1 VSTRPNKRSDPGTSE
16 TGWMIA
22 IAVIAGVAV
31 LVGPGYVGWRAGGR
45 VWSTTGVGVA
55 AGLYSVL
62 LVLVVLLIAVV
73 VRYRRRRVWTDDRA
87 RSMSS
92 RRDIAPLTKREVAK
106 DTARLGPQTAQA
118 GIGVPIGTAI
128 RTKQPLYGPWEFTQL
143 WFMGPRMGKTTS
155 QCIPHIVACG
165 GPVLST
171 ANKPDLL
178 NATRG
183 PRSEIGRVWV
193 SDPQQLAGEQPTW
206 WWDPLSYITT
216 GFGTVSRA
224 EKLAGIFQAAA
235 AKADA
240 REDAYFGP
248 GGESLLADLLLAA
261 AVSGE
266 PITRV
271 YEWLTFP
278 DGEAGLADPV
288 QLLREH
294 GMDASATALTGHIRK
309 TAKQRD
315 GLYGTAQGI
324 MRFLR
329 EPQFLAWITST
340 GPADTRRQFDPV
352 HFVTSTE
359 TLYLLSQEGPGSA
372 RAITAA
378 MVNAVF
384 AAAEEKA
391 NTSPGGRLPVPL
403 LCELD
408 EAANICRLPQ
418 LPDIYSHFGSKGIIL
433 ITILQSREQGVRAW
447 GESGLESMVSAASI
461 LGIGGGIRD
470 EKHLQGLTQLIGQRQ
485 IMRRSSSSGSGGHRS
500 SSRDVR
506 EEEIFPVEDLAAFPR
521 GRGVVFIAGT
531 RPTLI
536 SLDPWYEQ
544 DTPAA
549 AKIAASIQCY
559 SPPDEA
565 SDLLAGMRK

>member
-1 VSTRPNKRSDPGTSE
+1 MSNRPNKRSDPGTSE
-16 TGWMIA
+16 LPWIILICVIAAAAVLAGPAYAGWRLGGRTWSSTA
-22 IAVIAGVAV
+22 IAVAAV
-31 LVGPGYVGWRAGGR
+31 LYVVLLA
-45 VWSTTGVGVA
+45 
-55 AGLYSVL
+55 LVL
-62 LVLVVLLIAVV
+62 LVVVMV
-73 VRYRRRRVWTDDRA
+73 VRYRRGRVWTDDRA

-92 RRDIAPLTKREVAK
+92 RGDIAPLTAREVAK
-106 DTARLGPQTAQA
+106 DTARLGPQTSQA
-118 GIGVPIGTAI
+118 GVGIRIGTAI
-128 RTKQPLYGPWEFTQL
+128 ATKQPLYGPWEFTQL

-155 QCIPHIVACG
+155 QCIPHIVATG
-165 GPVLST
+165 GPALST

-193 SDPQQLAGEQPTW
+193 SDPQQLAGEPPSW
-206 WWDPLSYITT
+206 WWSPLSYITS
-216 GFGTVSRA
+216 GFGAVSRA

-261 AVSGE
+261 AVAQE

-271 YEWLTFP
+271 YDWLTFP
-278 DGEAGLADPV
+278 DGESGIPDPV
-288 QLLREH
+288 ALLRQH
-294 GMDASATALTGHIRK
+294 GMDASATSLTGHIRK
-309 TAKQRD
+309 TSKQRD

-329 EPQFLAWITST
+329 EPEFLPWITAT
-340 GPADTRRQFDPV
+340 APDDTRPQFDPAS
-352 HFVTSTE
+352 FVTSRQ

-378 MVNAVF
+378 LVNAVF
-384 AAAEEKA
+384 VAAEEKA
-391 NTSPGGRLPVPL
+391 NASPGGRLPVPL

-418 LPDIYSHFGSKGIIL
+418 LPDVYSHFGSKGIIL

-461 LGIGGGIRD
+461 LGVGGGIRD
-470 EKHLQGLTQLIGQRQ
+470 ESHLRGLSQLIGQRQ
-485 IMRRSSSSGSGGHRS
+485 VLRRSASSGSGGNRS

-531 RPTLI
+531 RPILI
-536 SLDPWYEQ
+536 SLDPWYDQ
-544 DTPAA
+544 DPVLA
-549 AKIAASIQCY
+549 AKITASIQCY
-559 SPPDEA
+559 SPTDEA
-565 SDLLAGMRK
+565 GTLLAGTRK